1 MRYYYSL
8 APTYFSDDFENDQVS
23 FQRAW
28 NFFLF
33 FFGFGSKIII
43 SEEEGRDLV
52 TDCIDLSCLQ
62 FSPWKIFRLNKFS
75 IDDESESGI
84 IYPFISLSSSELENS
99 KTSTTL
105 ISKFSFYIV
114 SIFLNS

>member
-1 MRYYYSL
+1 MIKCHFREL
-8 APTYFSDDFENDQVS
+8 GIS
-23 FQRAW
+23 F
-28 NFFLF
+28 FFF
-33 FFGFGSKIII
+33 FFGFGNRWLQDYYL
-43 SEEEGRDLV
+43 EDEEGRDLV
-52 TDCIDLSCLQ
+52 TDCIDLSCLE

-99 KTSTTL
+99 ETSTTL

-114 SIFLNS
+114 SIFLNL